1 MSTRR
6 PDVQSRRCSR
16 WNAISLCIVSVA
28 FVLAIGA
35 GCGSDGP
42 SRAAEAGVVVPF
54 FPNASP
60 LGFDDVPWP
69 SDLHRGTDGFVVPP
83 PGLERLVA
91 RPERLHRELVAL
103 DGFGRS
109 TGAIFFVDRELDPA
123 TLPSTWD
130 EATAADSGVLLVDVD
145 PQSARFGERYP
156 ALAKA
161 LPGFGCISV
170 IPVPGVV
177 LPPGV
182 RHAAVLTRR
191 VRTADGQPLV
201 AAPELKRILGLPRA
215 RRALVAEQLYG
226 DAGDAL
232 LDRRVVRSND
242 IAALAVFTTSGRALE
257 MAVLRARLHG
267 EPAPQLLIGSDAA
280 APYTSALFTHAG
292 DPSLGEWLGSPE
304 RDERGFDWP
313 GGDNP
318 GGMPHDAIGV
328 VASGAF
334 IAPSFLRPG
343 GGGFAID
350 AETGAALLAQPHAK
364 VPVTIV
370 VPREPPPPAGYPVVI
385 HGHGLSNHRGSMF
398 GVANEVARAGFA
410 MIGIDDVLH
419 GARQGIVD
427 VTNNYLGTFEG
438 PDGIPDGVGFPITF
452 FAGFGDF
459 VAIRDNFRQTVLDHV
474 SLVRLIQNPRLDLSP
489 LATADVAEPRLDPDR
504 IYWSGGSLGGII
516 GTMVLAV
523 EPEIRAGALQVP
535 GASFLQLI
543 TTQSAEL
550 APLVATLTRVLFS
563 IDDIEAID
571 PFHPVA
577 TLLASVTEP
586 GDPIAY
592 APHVVGDPI
601 VAGRAPADVLVTYAL
616 DDEVL
621 PNVATEALIRALG
634 LDLAEPRLVDIPG
647 VRSVGSPVEGNLPG
661 GRTGAAVQYAP
672 ANHGLGYG
680 RFDLRRFAPSAG
692 GDGAERPRL
701 AREFRFE
708 MALREH
714 IDQKVMFFRSLAAG
728 GPGRIEVTAPP
739 QSDYDG
745 DGFLDDDEIRAGTDP
760 HDPESF

>member
-6 PDVQSRRCSR
+6 PDVQSRRRR
-16 WNAISLCIVSVA
+16 WNAIPLCIISIA
-28 FVLAIGA
+28 FVLAFGA

-42 SRAAEAGVVVPF
+42 SHAADAGVVVPF
-54 FPNASP
+54 FPDASP

-109 TGAIFFVDRELDPA
+109 TGALFFVDQALDPA
-123 TLPSTWD
+123 TLPTTWE
-130 EATAADSGVLLVDVD
+130 EATAADAGVLLVDVD
-145 PQSARFGERYP
+145 PQSTRFGERYP
-156 ALAKA
+156 ALAKY
-161 LPGFGCISV
+161 LPGFGCVSV

-182 RHAAVLTRR
+182 RHAAVLTRQ
-191 VRTADGQPLV
+191 VRTAEGRPLV
-201 AAPELKRILGLPRA
+201 AAPELKRILDLPRRQRTLA
-215 RRALVAEQLYG
+215 AEQLYG
-226 DAGDAL
+226 DAGESL
-232 LDRRVVRSND
+232 VTRRVVGRNE
-242 IAALAVFTTSGRALE
+242 IAALAVFTTSDRVLE
-257 MAVLRARLHG
+257 MAALRDRLHR

-280 APYTSALFTHAG
+280 APYTSAIFAHAG
-292 DPSLGEWLGSPE
+292 TPSLGDWLGTPE
-304 RDERGFDWP
+304 RDDRGRDWP

-328 VASGAF
+328 VASGTF
-334 IAPSFLRPG
+334 IAPSFLRR
-343 GGGFAID
+343 GGGFAVD
-350 AETGAALLAQPHAK
+350 SGSGAAHLTEPDAK

-370 VPREPPPPAGYPVVI
+370 LPREPPPPAGYPVVV

-398 GVANEVARAGFA
+398 GVANELARAGFA
-410 MIGIDDVLH
+410 MVGIDDVLH

-427 VTNNYLGTFEG
+427 VMNNYPGPYQG

-474 SLVRLIQNPRLDLSP
+474 SLVRLIQNPELDLSL
-489 LATADVAEPRLDPDR
+489 LATEEVVSPHLDPDR
-504 IYWSGGSLGGII
+504 IYWSGGSLGGIV

-592 APHVVGDPI
+592 APHVIDDPI
-601 VAGRAPADVLVTYAL
+601 VSGRAPADVLVTYAL
-616 DDEVL
+616 HDEVL

-634 LDLAEPRLVDIPG
+634 LELAEPRLVDVPG
-647 VRSVGSPVEGNLPG
+647 VRTVVSPVQGNLPS

-680 RFDLRRFAPSAG
+680 RFDLRRFLPSEG
-692 GDGAERPRL
+692 VDGADRPRL

-714 IDQKVMFFRSLAAG
+714 LDQKVGFFLSLAAG

-739 QSDYDG
+739 VADYDG
-745 DGFLDDDEIRAGTDP
+745 DGVLDDDEVRAGTDP
-760 HDPESF
+760 HDPESS